1 MTLIKKNQNKP
12 RTLGYSG
19 IIDFLIELHQ
29 EKNFMQILN
38 YITVLAFISNSKV
51 NVHVCT
57 EAYNVLK
64 FD

>member
-1 MTLIKKNQNKP
+1 MHDFDKKNQNKP

-38 YITVLAFISNSKV
+38 YIHVTVLAFHFK
-51 NVHVCT
+51 
-57 EAYNVLK
+57 L
-64 FD
+64 